1 MTGTFYAF
9 LMQSQEGYPQL
20 AKMNYEI
27 SSSIKLNFIAYN
39 KYHTIANY
47 LKSMYDIFLKIY
59 KNKGDYTMTNLQNQ
73 IENYL
78 EYCGTQKC
86 LDVKTLK
93 AYRIDLRQ
101 FSEQISIT
109 ETAEVTSVILETYV
123 AHLHRQYA
131 PKTVKRKIA
140 SLKALFH
147 YFEYKEI
154 INQNPFSKLQ
164 MRFREPIILP
174 KTIPLHT
181 IETLLNTVYK
191 QYCNAPSSFKKRNS
205 LRDIAVI
212 ELLFATGI
220 RISELCTIQSQNIDL
235 QNHVII
241 IKGKGAK
248 ERLIHI
254 CDDHV
259 ILALDKYRCEY
270 DNEISSCGYFF
281 VNSIGNHLSDQ
292 SVREMINKYCQ
303 IADIQQHI
311 TPHMFRHSFATLLLE
326 EDVDIRYIQTM
337 LGHSSINVT
346 EIYTHVTMSKQKDIL
361 ESKHPRKNMNVS
373 SQL

>member
-1 MTGTFYAF
+1 
-9 LMQSQEGYPQL
+9 
-20 AKMNYEI
+20 
-27 SSSIKLNFIAYN
+27 
-39 KYHTIANY
+39 
-47 LKSMYDIFLKIY
+47 
-59 KNKGDYTMTNLQNQ
+59 MTNLQKH
-73 IENYL
+73 IKNYL
-78 EYCGTQKC
+78 EYCNTQKC
-86 LDVKTLK
+86 LDGKTLK
-93 AYRIDLRQ
+93 SYRIDLQQ
-101 FSEQISIT
+101 FSAQISIT

-123 AHLHRQYA
+123 AQLHQQYA

-140 SLKALFH
+140 SLKAFFH
-147 YFEYKEI
+147 YLEYKEI

-164 MRFREPIILP
+164 MRFREPIVLP

-181 IETLLNTVYK
+181 IETLLNIVYE
-191 QYCNAPSSFKKRNS
+191 QYRNAPSSYKKKNS

-220 RISELCTIQSQNIDL
+220 RISELCTIQHSNIDL
-235 QNHVII
+235 QNNVIL

-254 CDDHV
+254 CDEHV
-259 ILALDKYRCEY
+259 ITALKKYRSEY
-270 DNEISSCGYFF
+270 DSEIHSCGYFF
-281 VNSIGNHLSDQ
+281 VNSIGNRLSDQ
-292 SVREMINKYCQ
+292 SVREMINKYCK

-326 EDVDIRYIQTM
+326 ENVDIRYIQTM

-361 ESKHPRKNMNVS
+361 ESKHPRKNMNIS
-373 SQL
+373 NQLL